1 MRTYHK
7 PGLVPAIVLAITL
20 FSASIVVAKTELIT
34 NGTFDTNTNGWY
46 NLPSTVGSI
55 TYEGTEGHTAT
66 GAAYVQNLSTS
77 TSTTSN
83 GGAQCVSLPL
93 PISSYYMIEG
103 WVKVPTQSNSTA
115 TGYIKLGFYSTT
127 NCSGS
132 QLADTFDTNTVSV
145 GSDWTFV
152 RKIVNTSSVSTAQ
165 SVEVRLYVR
174 KSGSGS
180 AYAYFD
186 DISFFPSNA
195 NAVTISAF
203 TANAE
208 PAAGPAAW
216 PSIALAGVAATGLG
230 ALLWIRRQPRAS

>member
-1 MRTYHK
+1 MRTCHK
-7 PGLVPAIVLAITL
+7 PGLVPAIVLAIAL

-46 NLPSTVGSI
+46 NLSSVGTI
-55 TYEGTEGHTAT
+55 TYEGSQGHTVI

-77 TSTTSN
+77 SSTTSN

-93 PISSYYMIEG
+93 PISSYYTVEG
-103 WVKVPTQSNSTA
+103 WVKVPTQPNSTA
-115 TGYIKLGFYSTT
+115 TGYIRLGFYNSS

-132 QLADTFDTNTVSV
+132 QLSDTFDTNTVSA
-145 GSDWTFV
+145 GADWTFV

-174 KSGSGS
+174 KSGSES
-180 AYAYFD
+180 AHAYFD

-195 NAVTISAF
+195 NAVTVSAF
-203 TANAE
+203 TAKAE
-208 PAAGPAAW
+208 PAIGLAAW
-216 PSIALAGVAATGLG
+216 PSIAMAGVATAGFG
-230 ALLWIRRQPRAS
+230 ALLWTRRRSRTS